1 LFQASIISENIHNQ
15 STMTMHFSRFVRIA
29 LLTLVVAGALIA
41 QSNTTQA
48 PPPPLKVG
56 DKARD
61 FIVHDLSGKGFKLS
75 ALLKNKAAVLWFSN
89 LCEGCQSQIP
99 LFEKLSK
106 EYAKKNIR
114 FVAVS
119 VLGKDRKTVEDAAAR
134 YKVSYSYMLDPD
146 GAATRQFSGNYVEG
160 SCPLKSLYVVKKG
173 GEIIFARHL
182 PGTSEKEL
190 VAQIETALK

>member
-1 LFQASIISENIHNQ
+1 MRIMRSIII
-15 STMTMHFSRFVRIA
+15 T
-29 LLTLVVAGALIA
+29 LLLAGTLAA
-41 QSNTTQA
+41 QPSIIQA

-56 DKARD
+56 DQARD
-61 FIVHDLSGKGFKLS
+61 FVVHDLSGKGFKLS

-106 EYAKKNIR
+106 EYAKKDIR

-119 VLGKDRKTVEDAAAR
+119 VLGKDRKTVEEMTAK

-146 GAATRQFSGNYVEG
+146 GAATRQFAGNYVEG